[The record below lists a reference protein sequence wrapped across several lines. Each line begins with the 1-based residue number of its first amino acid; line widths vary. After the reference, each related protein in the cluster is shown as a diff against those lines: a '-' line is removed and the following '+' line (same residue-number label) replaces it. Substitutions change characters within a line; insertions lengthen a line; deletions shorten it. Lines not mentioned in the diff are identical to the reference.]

1 MLIGARDPQSMT
13 AAQRQA
19 YDAIASG
26 PRKDVPLPFL
36 AMLDVPELADAI
48 QNVGARIRFSG
59 ALDARLREVAIL
71 ATAAAF
77 GSGYEWDYHE
87 PIGCNL
93 GLSAEE
99 IAAIRSGMPCG
110 WPAEDA
116 IVALCHAAVR
126 ERRIPEEQLR
136 SLAGLVG
143 RAAASE
149 VVAIAGY
156 YQMLA
161 LYLSAGA
168 LDHPLPSS

>member
-59 ALDARLREVAIL
+59 GLDPRLREVAIL

-87 PIGCNL
+87 PIGRKL
-93 GLSAEE
+93 GLSAAE
-99 IAAIRSGMPCG
+99 IATIRSGGRCG
-110 WPAEDA
+110 NPAEDA
-116 IVALCHAAVR
+116 IVAACFAAVR
-126 ERRIPEEQLR
+126 ERRIPEGEL
-136 SLAGLVG
+136 LTLVG
-143 RAAASE
+143 LIGRGPASE

-161 LYLSAGA
+161 LFLAAGG
-168 LDHPLPSS
+168 LDHPVPST